1 MKFKPVHIQFLLAF
15 IMFLQPVAIFAQY
28 IEAEISITISGS
40 TYFPSKSNFKDV
52 ITEKTTIQG
61 RVPGEIVRRR
71 VEGYVKNPE
80 TRITECDASTYCPV
94 ITGSSEFAV
103 RNDTNYAIVISDKL
117 YPLYVQKS
125 ITSKGYRFINKKT
138 GNIEEK
144 IVKTEN
150 FSASGENNVEGLSLN
165 ISAFHAPSGQI
176 APLVPG
182 YVMKVSGGK
191 YLSRIRE
198 TPVGDGEWLRWDDE
212 KETLSPEN
220 QPLGIGIPY
229 LIADP
234 SHELFDNEIYDQL
247 LIRNYRQLDTFM
259 LDPADKIF
267 VIQASG
273 KRYLKSDYSEYEG
286 QIEVSINL
294 APFGFMR
301 KPTVEIIGC
310 TEIGAGEESVVT
322 AKASKEGGS
331 YRFWAEPQ
339 EMFSIEANGSTAT
352 IRGSS
357 HGRGKLFVE
366 YVSADGKKAEASKVA
381 ACIQLETYN
390 GGQKIPQIALF
401 DIDGK
406 KLDGILNV
414 PVEIKPNDAADLL
427 SYVPANLAV
436 LTAVGLG
443 DVVTIQGVLPGK
455 TTIQATTNCGATTG
469 PAVEVEVVNCD
480 DETIARLEK
489 MKKAAIENLVAAT
502 KDLQSMAGSKEFEKA
517 RDELVSSYVELLAK
531 VGLTI
536 VSSGKTTGVVTK
548 VVDGKEVISKAIPFA
563 AEIADKGSALS
574 EIIGSSN
581 MEELGGNVAKPTSGE
596 AFERIVKLK
605 FGDAAK
611 ELYGK
616 SLGAITGLVE
626 VGQAADKFYDNVGQ
640 LVHHEEVLEKFMKIM
655 EKAERDLEYIK
666 SRQNICSRQ
675 KGESDES
682 EIPLADLP
690 PVTDKPT
697 APSKPTPKTQ
707 EPPVQK
713 PQNNETQA
721 EPTIDDEILVDPEP
735 PAIPPR
741 QVGLPFEQ
749 NDCGCSNSKD
759 LTVTSTDFSTL
770 GAGIKNLGDCS
781 KNFTSISVSD
791 YKDALTELSE
801 LTGSL
806 STILQTDAAAF
817 LFKAKESK
825 PQIDALVNRVKTYDE
840 AGKAFLDKME
850 KCPESVSTG
859 MEIFQSVEQITVDSI
874 KTKY

>member
-1 MKFKPVHIQFLLAF
+1 MASIGVNIIARGTSDARTYFDEWKDYGGPIEDYGISCSGGCSMPDDKNCNIFKTGKGYTASWSSS
-15 IMFLQPVAIFAQY
+15 
-28 IEAEISITISGS
+28 ENKKGS
-40 TYFPSKSNFKDV
+40 TSNG
-52 ITEKTTIQG
+52 IEYYT
-61 RVPGEIVRRR
+61 
-71 VEGYVKNPE
+71 NE
-80 TRITECDASTYCPV
+80 TS
-94 ITGSSEFAV
+94 
-103 RNDTNYAIVISDKL
+103 
-117 YPLYVQKS
+117 
-125 ITSKGYRFINKKT
+125 
-138 GNIEEK
+138 
-144 IVKTEN
+144 
-150 FSASGENNVEGLSLN
+150 
-165 ISAFHAPSGQI
+165 
-176 APLVPG
+176 
-182 YVMKVSGGK
+182 
-191 YLSRIRE
+191 
-198 TPVGDGEWLRWDDE
+198 
-212 KETLSPEN
+212 
-220 QPLGIGIPY
+220 
-229 LIADP
+229 
-234 SHELFDNEIYDQL
+234 
-247 LIRNYRQLDTFM
+247 
-259 LDPADKIF
+259 
-267 VIQASG
+267 
-273 KRYLKSDYSEYEG
+273 
-286 QIEVSINL
+286 IEVIIVPYKESE
-294 APFGFMR
+294 
-301 KPTVEIIGC
+301 KPTVILAGC
-310 TEIGAGEESVVT
+310 TYPAVGEQSNITAT
-322 AKASKEGGS
+322 AKPEGGS
-331 YRFWAEPQ
+331 YRFWSEPNDILTVTSDGSSSATITGLTPGKGLLLLEYTTPDGKTAQ
-339 EMFSIEANGSTAT
+339 TSMEASCVSIES
-352 IRGSS
+352 
-357 HGRGKLFVE
+357 
-366 YVSADGKKAEASKVA
+366 
-381 ACIQLETYN
+381 YN
-390 GGQKIPQIALF
+390 GGAAIPQIALF

-406 KLDGILNV
+406 KKSDILTV
-414 PVEIKPNDAADLL
+414 PVKGQPENAAEL
-427 SYVPANLAV
+427 VRFEPANP
-436 LTAVGLG
+436 
-443 DVVTIQGVLPGK
+443 GVLSAEGAGSEVTLQGIKIGK
-455 TTIQATTNCGATTG
+455 TTLQAKTKCGATTG
-469 PAVEVEVVNCD
+469 PIVEVEVVNCD

-548 VVDGKEVISKAIPFA
+548 VVDGKEVISKAIPLA

-690 PVTDKPT
+690 PLTDKPT
-697 APSKPTPKTQ
+697 APSKPTPKTE

-721 EPTIDDEILVDPEP
+721 EPTTDDEILVDPEP

-859 MEIFQSVEQITVDSI
+859 MDVLKSVEQITVDSI
-874 KTKY
+874 KTNY

>member
-480 DETIARLEK
+480 DETIARLAEMMRLAK
-489 MKKAAIENLVAAT
+489 EEQKRAAEEIEEIL
-502 KDLQSMAGSKEFEKA
+502 GSKEFEKA
-517 RDELVSSYVELLAK
+517 ANDIAKSTYDLAEKTALLIMSTSGASGAAKTASDILSAAAALKDFANSENDMEKSSNGLQILVAQLGSDVQQA
-531 VGLTI
+531 VAGLTETL
-536 VSSGKTTGVVTK
+536 SAAGKFGINLGTLMATNICLKG
-548 VVDGKEVISKAIPFA
+548 A
-563 AEIADKGSALS
+563 AEVYEQANRQ
-574 EIIGSSN
+574 IIN
-581 MEELGGNVAKPTSGE
+581 
-596 AFERIVKLK
+596 I
-605 FGDAAK
+605 
-611 ELYGK
+611 
-616 SLGAITGLVE
+616 SLL
-626 VGQAADKFYDNVGQ
+626 
-640 LVHHEEVLEKFMKIM
+640 
-655 EKAERDLEYIK
+655 
-666 SRQNICSRQ
+666 QNICK
-675 KGESDES
+675 KGNNAQQNLEQ
-682 EIPLADLP
+682 
-690 PVTDKPT
+690 PT
-697 APSKPTPKTQ
+697 ANSEKPKTSHAPGTETNQKPDVPKTEPEAKSTPKTEDSQ
-707 EPPVQK
+707 G
-713 PQNNETQA
+713 QNAESG
-721 EPTIDDEILVDPEP
+721 EPTAEDEILIDPELP
-735 PAIPPR
+735 PIPAR
-741 QVGLPFEQ
+741 QVGLPYDSG
-749 NDCGCSNSKD
+749 DCGCEN
-759 LTVTSTDFSTL
+759 TH
-770 GAGIKNLGDCS
+770 
-781 KNFTSISVSD
+781 SISTIKEGLTSMQNGMERLNECVDNFS
-791 YKDALTELSE
+791 KGPLTEY
-801 LTGSL
+801 LTTLNDWTTLAEKLEKVVSL
-806 STILQTDAAAF
+806 GTTGIESATKESVPVIESLLVRTKSFDNAGKSF
-817 LFKAKESK
+817 LEEFKACPGSMKSGVEVLNS
-825 PQIDALVNRVKTYDE
+825 VN
-840 AGKAFLDKME
+840 
-850 KCPESVSTG
+850 
-859 MEIFQSVEQITVDSI
+859 IITVDSL
-874 KTKY
+874 KVKY